1 VAGKRRPRNTGTR
14 MPPRWDRL
22 DDTTFVRSSDQHR
35 WRLAATPQGKY
46 PWLLTGRR
54 TGAAEDTAVEVSQEI
69 GVSDPEQA
77 RTVATAWIDWT
88 TTYALP

>member
-1 VAGKRRPRNTGTR
+1 VIDAG
-14 MPPRWDRL
+14 
-22 DDTTFVRSSDQHR
+22 TFVRSSAQHR
-35 WRLAATPQGKY
+35 WRLTATPEGKY

-54 TGAAEDTAVEVSQEI
+54 PEAPENAVDHSQEI
-69 GVSDPEQA
+69 GARDPGQA